1 LRRMISSTELS
12 DMIRF
17 LKVKERENKAKIWA
31 VAADQLSRPRRARAV
46 LNVTHVSRSTKP
58 DSLVLIPGKL
68 LGSGAINHRVV
79 IGAFE
84 YSAAAREK
92 VERAGGQC
100 MALKDFVTHYPK
112 GSNVTIM
119 R

>member
-1 LRRMISSTELS
+1 MRRVITNTELLE
-12 DMIRF
+12 DIRF
-17 LKVKERENKAKIWA
+17 LKIYARKNEARIWA
-31 VAADQLSRPRRARAV
+31 FAAEQLSRPGKTRAV
-46 LNVTHVSRSTKP
+46 LNLNHVSRSTKT
-58 DSLVLIPGKL
+58 DSVVFVPGKL
-68 LGSGAINHRVV
+68 LGAGKINHPIV

-84 YSAAAREK
+84 YSQSARTK

-100 MALKDFVTHYPK
+100 MSLRDFVTRYPN

>member
-1 LRRMISSTELS
+1 
-12 DMIRF
+12 MIRF
-17 LKVKERENKAKIWA
+17 LKIKGRENKARIWA
-31 VAADQLSRPRRARAV
+31 VTADQLSRPRRARAV
-46 LNVTHVSRSTKP
+46 LNLNHVSRSTKA

-79 IGAFE
+79 VGAFE
-84 YSAAAREK
+84 YSATAREK

-100 MALKDFVTHYPK
+100 MALKDFVARYPK

>member
-1 LRRMISSTELS
+1 MITSTELS
-12 DMIRF
+12 DTIRF
-17 LKVKERENKAKIWA
+17 LKIKGRENKARIWS
-31 VAADQLSRPRRARAV
+31 VAADQLSRPGRSRAV
-46 LNVTHVSRSTKP
+46 LNLNHVSRSTKP
-58 DSLVLIPGKL
+58 DSVVFVPGKL
-68 LGSGAINHRVV
+68 LGSGVINHRVI

-84 YSAAAREK
+84 YSLAAREK

-100 MALKDFVTHYPK
+100 MALKDFVTRYPK